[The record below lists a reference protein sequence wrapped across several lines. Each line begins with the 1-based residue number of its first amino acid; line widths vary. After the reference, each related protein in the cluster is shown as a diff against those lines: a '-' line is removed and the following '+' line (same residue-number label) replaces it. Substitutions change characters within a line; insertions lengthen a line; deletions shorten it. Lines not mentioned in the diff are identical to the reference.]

1 MKTLFSDIT
10 IKSNELL
17 AINKI
22 EPVYTIGSNDPNSF
36 DNLIKRQEKLMDE
49 LEKMAIQH
57 KTILGRVIRFPM
69 GDSYAFYLVTK
80 INKSSAR
87 LTWIKFCDAWQDDRI
102 GYEANVDL
110 KYVMQKVKQLDVLNE
125 MFSKQS

>member
-10 IKSNELL
+10 IKSKELL
-17 AINKI
+17 AINEI
-22 EPVYTIGSNDPNSF
+22 EPVYTFGSKDPNSF
-36 DNLIKRQEKLMDE
+36 DNIIKRQEKLMNE
-49 LEKMAIQH
+49 LEELAVQH

-80 INKSSAR
+80 INKTSAR
-87 LTWIKFCDAWQDDRI
+87 LTWIRFCDAWQDDRI

-110 KYVMQKVKQLDVLNE
+110 KYVMQKVKQLDALNA
-125 MFSKQS
+125 MFSK